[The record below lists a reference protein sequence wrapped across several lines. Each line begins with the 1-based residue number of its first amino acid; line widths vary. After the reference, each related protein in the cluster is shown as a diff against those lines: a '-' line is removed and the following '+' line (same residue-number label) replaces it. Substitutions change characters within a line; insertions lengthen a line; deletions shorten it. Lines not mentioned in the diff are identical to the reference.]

1 MSRIALVHDYFV
13 QMGGA
18 ERVAEA
24 MHDSFPS
31 APLYTTVALPQS
43 LPQRLRQ
50 ADIRTSPLQR
60 LPAIDRRFRH
70 YFMLYPFAVEHF
82 DLSNYDLIFSS
93 SSGYAKGVRRR
104 GNAIHVCYCHTPMRW
119 VWRYDDYVARE
130 KFGRFARTMLPMMLW
145 PLKKWDLRASQQPNY
160 YIANSRLMA
169 ERIKKIYKREAHVIP
184 PPIDVNRF
192 HMSNEI
198 EDYYLVL
205 SCLMPYKRIDLAIEA
220 CQRMNRRLVII
231 GDGPDRAR
239 LEKMADDRVEF
250 LGRQPD
256 KIVNYYAARCRA
268 LLFPGEEDFGMAP
281 LEANA
286 AGRPVIAFR
295 GGGAVETVEEEV
307 TGVFFDEANCLS
319 LSEAIEKFESMRFDQ
334 YTLRRHA
341 EKFDRTVF
349 AFRVLQFLGSIA
361 PASCSEE
368 LLAGARLLSQNI
380 SRRVWPLLDQSGSTL
395 RELSSNTEGVSFQF
409 SSSPLYLVSLK

>member
-24 MHDSFPS
+24 MHESFPL
-31 APLYTTVALPQS
+31 APMYTTVALPQN
-43 LPQRLRQ
+43 LPHRLRL
-50 ADIRTSPLQR
+50 ADIRTSPLQH
-60 LPAIDRRFRH
+60 LPAIERRFRH
-70 YFMLYPFAVEHF
+70 YFMLYPFAVENF
-82 DLSNYDLIFSS
+82 DLSQYDLIFSS

-104 GNAIHVCYCHTPMRW
+104 RNAIHVCYCHTPMRW

-130 KFGRFARTMLPMMLW
+130 KLGKFARGLLPLMLW

-160 YIANSRLMA
+160 YIANSRLVA
-169 ERIKKIYKREAHVIP
+169 DRIKKIYGREAHVIP

-198 EDYYLVL
+198 DDYYLVL
-205 SCLMPYKRIDLAIEA
+205 SRLMPYKRIDLAIEA
-220 CQRMNRRLVII
+220 CKRMNRRLIVI
-231 GDGPDRAR
+231 GDGPDRNR
-239 LEKMADDRVEF
+239 LEKLGDDRIEF

-286 AGRPVIAFR
+286 AGRPVIAYR
-295 GGGAVETVEEEV
+295 AGGAVETVQEDV
-307 TGVFFDEANCLS
+307 TGVFFDRPNSVS
-319 LSEAIEKFESMRFDQ
+319 LGEAIEKFEGLRFDQ

-349 AFRVLQFLGSIA
+349 SFRVLQFLGSVA
-361 PASCSEE
+361 PSSCSPE
-368 LLAGARLLSQNI
+368 LITGARLLSENI
-380 SRRVWPLLDQSGSTL
+380 SRRVWPRLA
-395 RELSSNTEGVSFQF
+395 
-409 SSSPLYLVSLK
+409 LVG

>member
-24 MHDSFPS
+24 MHDSFPT
-31 APLYTTVALPQS
+31 APMYTTVALPQS
-43 LPQRLRQ
+43 LPQRLRN
-50 ADIRTSPLQR
+50 ADIRTSPLQK
-60 LPAIDRRFRH
+60 LPAIDKKFRH

-82 DLSNYDLIFSS
+82 DLSAYDLIFSS

-104 GNAIHVCYCHTPMRW
+104 PNAIHVCYCHTPMRW

-130 KFGRFARTMLPMMLW
+130 RFGRAQRTLLPMMLW

-160 YIANSRLMA
+160 YIANSHLVA
-169 ERIKKIYKREAHVIP
+169 DRIKKIYGREAHVIP
-184 PPIDVNRF
+184 PPIEVNRF

-198 EDYYLVL
+198 DDYYLVL
-205 SCLMPYKRIDLAIEA
+205 SRLMSYKRIDLAIEA
-220 CQRMNRRLVII
+220 CKRLNRRLIVI

-239 LEKMADDRVEF
+239 LEKIGDDRIEF

-286 AGRPVIAFR
+286 SGRPVIAYR
-295 GGGAVETVEEEV
+295 AGGAMETVVENL
-307 TGVFFDEANCLS
+307 TGVFFDHATSTS
-319 LSEAIEKFESMRFDQ
+319 LAEAIEKFEGMRFDQ

-341 EKFDRTVF
+341 EKFDRSVF
-349 AFRVLQFLGSIA
+349 SFRVLQFLGSVA

-368 LLAGARLLSQNI
+368 LLTGARLLSQNI
-380 SRRVWPLLDQSGSTL
+380 SRRVWPRLA
-395 RELSSNTEGVSFQF
+395 
-409 SSSPLYLVSLK
+409 LVG

>member
-31 APLYTTVALPQS
+31 APMYTTVALPQS
-43 LPQRLRQ
+43 LPGRLRT
-50 ADIRTSPLQR
+50 ADIRTSLMQR
-60 LPAIDRRFRH
+60 LPNLDRRFRH

-82 DLSNYDLIFSS
+82 DLSEFDLIFSS

-104 GNAIHVCYCHTPMRW
+104 RNAIHVCYCHTPMRW

-130 KFGRFARTMLPMMLW
+130 GFGNASRLALPILLW
-145 PLKKWDLRASQQPNY
+145 GLRKWDLRASRQPNY
-160 YIANSRLMA
+160 YIANSRLVA
-169 ERIKKIYKREAHVIP
+169 QRIKKIYGREAFVIP

-192 HMSNEI
+192 HMSDEI
-198 EDYYLVL
+198 DDYYLVL
-205 SCLMPYKRIDLAIEA
+205 SRLMPYKRIDLAIEA
-220 CQRMNRRLVII
+220 CKRMNRKLIVI

-239 LEKMADDRVEF
+239 LESLADDRIEF

-256 KIVNYYAARCRA
+256 AIVNYYAARCRA
-268 LLFPGEEDFGMAP
+268 LMFPGEEDFGMAP

-286 AGRPVIAFR
+286 AGRPVIAYR
-295 GGGAVETVEEEV
+295 GGGAVETVEEGV
-307 TGVFFDEANCLS
+307 TGVFFDRANS
-319 LSEAIEKFESMRFDQ
+319 QSMAEAIEKFEGLRWNQ
-334 YTLRRHA
+334 YTLRSHA

-349 AFRVLQFLGSIA
+349 AFRVLQFLGSVA
-361 PASCSEE
+361 PASCADE
-368 LLAGARLLSQNI
+368 LLTGARLLSENI
-380 SRRVWPLLDQSGSTL
+380 SRRVWPRLA
-395 RELSSNTEGVSFQF
+395 
-409 SSSPLYLVSLK
+409 LVG

>member
-24 MHDSFPS
+24 MHDSFPA
-31 APLYTTVALPQS
+31 APMYTTVALPQS
-43 LPQRLRQ
+43 LPGRLRA
-50 ADIRTSPLQR
+50 ADIRTSLMQH
-60 LPAIDRRFRH
+60 LPAIDRKFRH
-70 YFMLYPFAVEHF
+70 YFMLYPLAIEHF
-82 DLSNYDLIFSS
+82 DLSSYDLIFSS

-104 GNAIHVCYCHTPMRW
+104 KNAIHVCYCHTPMRW

-130 KFGRFARTMLPMMLW
+130 RFGNGIRAMLPMALW
-145 PLKKWDLRASQQPNY
+145 GLRKWDLRASQQPNY
-160 YIANSRLMA
+160 YIANSRLVA
-169 ERIKKIYKREAHVIP
+169 ERIRKIYKREAFVIP
-184 PPIDVNRF
+184 PPIEVNRF
-192 HMSNEI
+192 HMSNDI

-205 SCLMPYKRIDLAIEA
+205 SRLMPYKRIDLAIEA
-220 CQRMNRRLVII
+220 CKRMNRRLVII

-239 LEKMADDRVEF
+239 LEKLGDDRIEF

-286 AGRPVIAFR
+286 AGRPVIAYR
-295 GGGAVETVEEEV
+295 GGGAVETIVDGK
-307 TGVFFDEANCLS
+307 TGVFFDQPNALA
-319 LSEAIEKFESMRFDQ
+319 LATAIEQFESMSWSQ
-334 YTLRRHA
+334 ILLRRHA
-341 EKFDRTVF
+341 EKFDRNVF
-349 AFRVLQFLGSIA
+349 AFRVLQFLGSVA

-368 LLAGARLLSQNI
+368 LLRGARLLSENI
-380 SRRVWPLLDQSGSTL
+380 SQRVWPRLAVVG
-395 RELSSNTEGVSFQF
+395 
-409 SSSPLYLVSLK
+409 